1 MNIYLITNKE
11 CSMYPTKLALALIPI
26 AVISGCGGGGGGGT
40 ISSNLPQL
48 STSVTDLSQFK
59 NTFADTTLVDGDVTT
74 AQSSFERLLNL
85 FKIPQLFPSAYAQN
99 ISSCNDNVKAVA
111 VDAAQQRK
119 TYKKLPITE
128 KESDKPCF
136 TSSQEV
142 GSYIAAQAKNLYQ
155 GSKKCDVVLIP
166 KSGGRLHCLSVGIPT
181 DIQENAGETEFKF
194 SQSFAGISSLKSL
207 GGKITDN
214 GKYFFVAF
222 SDDGSRT
229 KGYDGVFR
237 IDLTGQNPTGQ
248 LAYISQGVNP
258 RSLSFDGYQQLEN
271 GDMIVTRADITAP
284 VGSWRRSTYYVGVKN
299 TFPGVAA
306 QQIVLI
312 NSAIEFEYDGT
323 NSPIFN
329 WAKSNLAIGGEAIT
343 NGGSQNIAFSG
354 SQDPNVKDFFF
365 IIGVNRYKTFSGEY
379 FNKLLIKGSVNGNS
393 ISFEDYGPTSLSFFG
408 TAGISSDL
416 GKIYWIKDWTP
427 GQMSVV
433 TRDVAR
439 LTSNTDRNYMPE
451 TEAAINVSLPNDYR
465 PTLLYPTANKIFI
478 STVKS
483 NFYDSGS
490 LMNLKLFVADK
501 WSGNVYWTDRPNA
514 FTEIP
519 MTGYTGNNFRL
530 DSGIPSLVSDKLN
543 FRLTRLSDN
552 NKFSLDA
559 DSNGIDV
566 LDLGSRGA
574 IPTKHAVVR
583 GR

>member
-1 MNIYLITNKE
+1 
-11 CSMYPTKLALALIPI
+11 MYPAKLAFALV
-26 AVISGCGGGGGGGT
+26 AVLVISGCGGGGGGGAVAT
-40 ISSNLPQL
+40 TSSNLPQL
-48 STSVTDLSQFK
+48 SSSVTDLSQFK
-59 NTFADTTLVDGDVTT
+59 NTFADTTLIDGDVTT
-74 AQSSFERLLNL
+74 AQSSFDRLLNL
-85 FKIPQLFPSAYAQN
+85 LKIPQLFPSAYAQN
-99 ISSCNDNVKAVA
+99 INSCNDNVKAVA
-111 VDAAQQRK
+111 VDTAEQRK
-119 TYKKLPITE
+119 KYKKLPITD

-155 GSKKCDVVLIP
+155 GSKKCDIVLIP
-166 KSGGRLHCLSVGIPT
+166 KSGGRLQCLSVGIPAE
-181 DIQENAGETEFKF
+181 IQENAGEPEFKF

-271 GDMIVTRADITAP
+271 GDMIVTRMDITAP
-284 VGSWRRSTYYVGVKN
+284 VGSWRRFTYYVGVKN

-312 NSAIEFEYDGT
+312 NSAVEFGYDGT
-323 NSPIFN
+323 NSLIFN
-329 WAKSNLAIGGEAIT
+329 WAKSNLAVSGEPIT
-343 NGGSQNIAFSG
+343 NGDSQNIAFSG
-354 SQDPNVKDFFF
+354 SQDPNVKVFFF
-365 IIGVNRYKTFSGEY
+365 IIAVNRYKSFSGEY
-379 FNKLLIKGSVNGNS
+379 FNKLLIKGTVNGDS
-393 ISFEDYGPTSLSFFG
+393 VSFEDYGPTSLSFFG

-416 GKIYWIKDWTP
+416 RKIYWVKDWTA

-451 TEAAINVSLPNDYR
+451 TETPINVSMPNDYR

-483 NFYDSGS
+483 DFYNNEGR
-490 LMNLKLFVADK
+490 MNLKLFVADK

-519 MTGYTGNNFRL
+519 LTGFTGNNFRL
-530 DSGIPSLVSDKLN
+530 DSVIPSLVSDKLN
-543 FRLTRLSDN
+543 LRLTRLSDN

-559 DSNGIDV
+559 DSDGIDV

-574 IPTKHAVVR
+574 VSSKHAVVR